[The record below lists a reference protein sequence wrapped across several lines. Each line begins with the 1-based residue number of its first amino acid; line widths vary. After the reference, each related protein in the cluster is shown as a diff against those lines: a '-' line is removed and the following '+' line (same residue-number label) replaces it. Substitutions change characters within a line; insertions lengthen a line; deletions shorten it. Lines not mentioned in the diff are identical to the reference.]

1 MNTTIGN
8 SAVFI
13 RTSKIIWK
21 PNLNLN
27 IGMSDVENFTSKY
40 SIQNNSG
47 FEKIEL
53 EDYILNVLAL
63 VLVLLGLLF
72 SYICFLKWV
81 AKGNLDL
88 PRFGGGGQLVFNCF
102 PDRSGI
108 KKSESTQVLEDILE
122 NAAVQ
127 ESFEKTVEQEEKD
140 STEIMEFHC
149 DID

>member
-53 EDYILNVLAL
+53 EDYILNALAF

-81 AKGNLDL
+81 AK
-88 PRFGGGGQLVFNCF
+88 V
-102 PDRSGI
+102 I
-108 KKSESTQVLEDILE
+108 
-122 NAAVQ
+122 
-127 ESFEKTVEQEEKD
+127 
-140 STEIMEFHC
+140 
-149 DID
+149 

>member
-1 MNTTIGN
+1 MNKTIGN

-13 RTSKIIWK
+13 RKSKIIWK
-21 PNLNLN
+21 PNLNHN
-27 IGMSDVENFTSKY
+27 TGISDDDNFTSEY
-40 SIQNNSG
+40 SNENDSAFITVQFNH
-47 FEKIEL
+47 
-53 EDYILNVLAL
+53 YVLHAL
-63 VLVLLGLLF
+63 VLLLVLFCLL
-72 SYICFLKWV
+72 SLYICFWKWV

-102 PDRSGI
+102 PDRSGM

-122 NAAVQ
+122 NAVVQ
-127 ESFEKTVEQEEKD
+127 ESFDKTVGQEEKD

>member
-1 MNTTIGN
+1 MIL
-8 SAVFI
+8 FI
-13 RTSKIIWK
+13 K
-21 PNLNLN
+21 
-27 IGMSDVENFTSKY
+27 
-40 SIQNNSG
+40 
-47 FEKIEL
+47 
-53 EDYILNVLAL
+53 
-63 VLVLLGLLF
+63 
-72 SYICFLKWV
+72 SYFQ
-81 AKGNLDL
+81 GNLDL

-102 PDRSGI
+102 PDRSGEFVSSFILLFLDSIESEKYEIFLRKSKPNETATIIYYIWINDCDICLGI

>member
-27 IGMSDVENFTSKY
+27 IGMSDVENFTLKY

-63 VLVLLGLLF
+63 FLVLLGLLF
-72 SYICFLKWV
+72 LYICFLKWV
-81 AKGNLDL
+81 AK
-88 PRFGGGGQLVFNCF
+88 VIE
-102 PDRSGI
+102 I
-108 KKSESTQVLEDILE
+108 KYIVKIV
-122 NAAVQ
+122 
-127 ESFEKTVEQEEKD
+127 
-140 STEIMEFHC
+140 
-149 DID
+149 